1 MKIKLSLTTKI
12 TGVSL
17 LALVFMAFNSKGF
30 DLQEPSKKVAVVKNK
45 KPNIIFLLTDD
56 QRYNALGCM
65 GNKEIRTPHIDKLA
79 EQGVVFTNN
88 YNNTAICMGSRAS
101 IMTGMYEHKTG
112 CNFTHGPLSKEKF
125 QKSYPVLLRDAGY
138 FTGFT
143 GKFGF
148 AVKETGLENSSY
160 NKKEDMPEAEFD
172 WWAGWPS
179 QGYYQTAK
187 NEHMVKYAEDYP
199 HVSTALGAA
208 AVDFLQQA
216 KKQSKP
222 FCLSVSFK
230 APHSPVSPDPKF
242 DDVYASK
249 TFTKP
254 ENFGLKGAEHLPEQS
269 KKGRQYTKLNKKYL
283 SDYDKA
289 LADYYQLIYG
299 VDQAVGMI
307 YAELDKQGL
316 LENTIII
323 YTTDNG
329 YYLGAHAFGGK
340 VLPYEEGARAPL
352 IVSGPK
358 KYIKNPGSRSNAL
371 TGSIDMMPT
380 ILDYAGVSIPNNVD
394 GLSITPIL
402 NGKTDHVKTHQKILQ
417 VWGTNATQSLS
428 IVSEGFKYLYWFYGG
443 EGMTPT
449 EELYDLRND
458 PMEMHNLASNVDHQ
472 KTLDKLRAI
481 YDQEVINWKKER
493 VEGHSY
499 EMYDILFDRNIPWSE
514 KTGLMRKPKDPKQIA
529 AKNAKKGK
537 KQKNKKNKKNKQ
549 KAI

>member
-1 MKIKLSLTTKI
+1 MKNTLNLTSKI
-12 TGVSL
+12 IG
-17 LALVFMAFNSKGF
+17 LAVIGLVAMGYGKNTPP
-30 DLQEPSKKVAVVKNK
+30 PSKTRSKSEVSKKK

-65 GNKEIRTPHIDKLA
+65 GNAEIKTPNIDNLA
-79 EQGVVFTNN
+79 EHGVLFTNN

-125 QKSYPVLLRDAGY
+125 QSSYPVILREAGY

-160 NKKEDMPEAEFD
+160 NKKEDMPEDKFD

-179 QGYYQTAK
+179 QGYYKTER
-187 NEHMVKYAEDYP
+187 NEHMVKYAKDYP

-208 AVDFLQQA
+208 AVDFIKQA
-216 KKQSKP
+216 QNQDKP

-230 APHSPVSPDPKF
+230 APHAPVSPDPKF
-242 DDVYASK
+242 DDVYAGK

-254 ENFGLKGAEHLPEQS
+254 DNFGLKGAEHLPEQS
-269 KKGRQYTKLNKKYL
+269 KKGRQFVKLSKKYL

-289 LADYYQLIYG
+289 LGAYYQLIYG

-307 YAELDKQGL
+307 YSELAQQGL
-316 LENTIII
+316 LDNTIII

-358 KYIKNPGSRSNAL
+358 KYVKHPGTTSNAL

-380 ILDYAGVSIPNNVD
+380 ILDFAGINIPDHVD
-394 GLSITPIL
+394 GVSITPIV
-402 NGKTDHVKTHQKILQ
+402 NGKADRVKEHQKILQ

-428 IVSEGFKYLYWFYGG
+428 IVADGFKYLYWFYGG

-449 EELYDLRND
+449 EELYDLKND
-458 PMEMHNLASNVDHQ
+458 PMEMKNLASNHSY
-472 KTLDKLRAI
+472 KSTLDKLRRI
-481 YDQEVINWKKER
+481 YDQEVANWKKER

-499 EMYDILFDRNIPWSE
+499 EMYDILFDRHIPWSE
-514 KTGLMRKPKDPKQIA
+514 KTGLMKKPKDPKVVA
-529 AKNAKKGK
+529 AKQAKKGK
-537 KQKNKKNKKNKQ
+537 KQKNKKNKQ
-549 KAI
+549 KV

>member
-1 MKIKLSLTTKI
+1 
-12 TGVSL
+12 
-17 LALVFMAFNSKGF
+17 
-30 DLQEPSKKVAVVKNK
+30 
-45 KPNIIFLLTDD
+45 
-56 QRYNALGCM
+56 M
-65 GNKEIRTPHIDKLA
+65 GNEEIQTPHIDKLA

-160 NKKEDMPEAEFD
+160 NKKEDMPEDEFD

-208 AVDFLQQA
+208 AVDFLKQA
-216 KKQSKP
+216 QNQDKP

-242 DDVYASK
+242 DDVYVDK

-269 KKGRQYTKLNKKYL
+269 KKGRQYVKLSKKYL
-283 SDYDKA
+283 SNYDKA

-307 YAELDKQGL
+307 YAELDQQGL
-316 LENTIII
+316 LDNTIII

-340 VLPYEEGARAPL
+340 VLPYEEGSRAPL

-358 KYIKNPGSRSNAL
+358 NTS
-371 TGSIDMMPT
+371 
-380 ILDYAGVSIPNNVD
+380 
-394 GLSITPIL
+394 
-402 NGKTDHVKTHQKILQ
+402 KIL
-417 VWGTNATQSLS
+417 A
-428 IVSEGFKYLYWFYGG
+428 
-443 EGMTPT
+443 P
-449 EELYDLRND
+449 DL
-458 PMEMHNLASNVDHQ
+458 
-472 KTLDKLRAI
+472 TL
-481 YDQEVINWKKER
+481 
-493 VEGHSY
+493 
-499 EMYDILFDRNIPWSE
+499 
-514 KTGLMRKPKDPKQIA
+514 
-529 AKNAKKGK
+529 
-537 KQKNKKNKKNKQ
+537 
-549 KAI
+549 